1 MQLLRTE
8 CGTSSFRI
16 DLQDYVHEVT
26 KMNLARTVDSF
37 AIPFKRP
44 SHGPLRYRCTP
55 VLTTDSLNG
64 LSPQTLVHARRKEGQ
79 SELPSVQC

>member
-37 AIPFKRP
+37 AVPLKRP
-44 SHGPLRYRCTP
+44 SH
-55 VLTTDSLNG
+55 
-64 LSPQTLVHARRKEGQ
+64 
-79 SELPSVQC
+79 